1 MSAYISLPQVTGGHP
16 AQVTGAG
23 KGGGGVCGVY
33 VCEQR
38 LVLLLLLTPH
48 PQVLA
53 LSIPVLFQYLTAALY
68 SLGRL
73 VPSNLDPFVVV
84 VATAQFPHFYNS
96 TKLLNEYG
104 PWSAVKRRVSENA
117 SCSVVVSRMAS
128 ATAESLLLMAVLN
141 CMSDA
146 YKLAFWRESSLVI
159 SFRVSLSLEN
169 VRSCVIFAWFVE
181 NESKAVGSVCA

>member
-1 MSAYISLPQVTGGHP
+1 MFVSSSQFSCSYSHLTLRFWLYLYQFCFNISQHRCTL
-16 AQVTGAG
+16 
-23 KGGGGVCGVY
+23 
-33 VCEQR
+33 
-38 LVLLLLLTPH
+38 
-48 PQVLA
+48 
-53 LSIPVLFQYLTAALY
+53 
-68 SLGRL
+68 LGRL
-73 VPSNLDPFVVV
+73 MPSDLDPFVVA

-141 CMSDA
+141 CTSDA

-159 SFRVSLSLEN
+159 SFRVNFSLEN
-169 VRSCVIFAWFVE
+169 VRSCVVFA
-181 NESKAVGSVCA
+181 